1 MIQNLPALVTL
12 LTVLLQFATMWA
24 VGRARGKYGIH
35 APAIS
40 GHPAFERAY
49 RVQMNTLESTV
60 MFLPALWLAA
70 HYGYVLW
77 GGVAGLVWIV
87 GRVWYAWA
95 YLGRRQQARA
105 GLHGRHVGLGRAGGD
120 EHARPGARH
129 AGGLMQGGR

>member
-24 VGRARGKYGIH
+24 VGHARGKYEVQ
-35 APAIS
+35 APATS

-77 GGVAGLVWIV
+77 GGIAGLVWIV
-87 GRVWYAWA
+87 GRAWYAWA
-95 YLGRRQQARA
+95 YLGDASKRGPGYLVGMVSWGALVVMGALGLVRA
-105 GLHGRHVGLGRAGGD
+105 MLAG
-120 EHARPGARH
+120 
-129 AGGLMQGGR
+129 